1 MNAEQLLLKYVLF
14 YMLLNEWNDNQP
26 KYLMDVKY
34 SLYLYLRNND
44 NPYVL
49 PEAYMKRLK
58 SFIQKQLNKERT
70 KPLLFVISEL
80 HDKQI

>member
-1 MNAEQLLLKYVLF
+1 
-14 YMLLNEWNDNQP
+14 MLLNEWNDNQP

-80 HDKQI
+80 DDKQI